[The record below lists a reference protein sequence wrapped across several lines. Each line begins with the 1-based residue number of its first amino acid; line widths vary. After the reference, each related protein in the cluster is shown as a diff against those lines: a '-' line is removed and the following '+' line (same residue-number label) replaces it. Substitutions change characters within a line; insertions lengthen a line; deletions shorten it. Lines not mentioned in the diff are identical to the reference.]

1 MTNVTFYKDKE
12 NRKLRPELF
21 SQTAE
26 NLAKSISSADS
37 SGRLNKR
44 TQLRKFYDEVLRLNL
59 QTKANPGDWDDILPY
74 VNMLIAKGAYAEG
87 RKLVTGE
94 FVRFMQDSIQ
104 QIEKPEDLD
113 VFANLFEAFMGFYKK
128 YGKD

>member
-1 MTNVTFYKDKE
+1 MVDVTFYKDKK

-26 NLAKSISSADS
+26 QLAERISQADRS
-37 SGRLNKR
+37 NKR
-44 TQLRKFYDEVLRLNL
+44 TQLRKFYDEVVRLNM
-59 QTKANPGDWDDILPY
+59 QTKANAREWDNILPY

-94 FVRFMQDSIQ
+94 FVKFMKDSIG
-104 QIEKPEDLD
+104 QIEQPEDLD

-128 YGKD
+128 YRPRD